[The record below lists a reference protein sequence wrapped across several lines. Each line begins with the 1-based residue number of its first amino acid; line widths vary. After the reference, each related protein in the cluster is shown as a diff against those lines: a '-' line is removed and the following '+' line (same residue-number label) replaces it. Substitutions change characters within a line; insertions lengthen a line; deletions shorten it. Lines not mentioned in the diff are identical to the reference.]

1 MSFSKAFKITKE
13 PRTFQAGES
22 TGFNLSLGS
31 QYYDR
36 KTKQKEWANYSA
48 VVFAKDNQLQFY
60 REALVIGTIV
70 ELSSDDLK
78 IDNYNPE
85 YPTMELIDARVSGIF
100 TNNQGGQQ
108 RPQQQAPTNNAPH
121 QQAPMQQAPQQA
133 PQQGPQLDQNGGFM
147 ATDGNYYINNQLV
160 SLDDQRHP
168 KFIF

>member
-48 VVFAKDNQLQFY
+48 VIFAKGNQLAFY
-60 REALVIGTIV
+60 QSALVVGSIV
-70 ELSSDDLK
+70 ELSADDLK

-85 YPTMELIDARVSGIF
+85 YLTIELVDAKMCNVFSAP
-100 TNNQGGQQ
+100 GQ
-108 RPQQQAPTNNAPH
+108 PQQA
-121 QQAPMQQAPQQA
+121 QAPQQYQQPAPPQQPQMA
-133 PQQGPQLDQNGGFM
+133 PQQPQVQSFGTPPQGHQQPQQP
-147 ATDGNYYINNQLV
+147 AQPQYAQPQTDINSDV
-160 SLDDQRHP
+160 P
-168 KFIF
+168 F

>member
-48 VVFAKDNQLQFY
+48 VIFAKGNQLAFY
-60 REALVIGTIV
+60 QSALVVGSIV
-70 ELSSDDLK
+70 ELSADDLK

-85 YPTMELIDARVSGIF
+85 YLTIELVDAKMCNVFSAPGQPQQTQAPQQYQQPAPPQQPQVQSF
-100 TNNQGGQQ
+100 GTPPQGHQ
-108 RPQQQAPTNNAPH
+108 RPQQPAQ
-121 QQAPMQQAPQQA
+121 PQYAQ
-133 PQQGPQLDQNGGFM
+133 PQ
-147 ATDGNYYINNQLV
+147 TDINSDV
-160 SLDDQRHP
+160 P
-168 KFIF
+168 F

>member
-48 VVFAKDNQLQFY
+48 VIFAKGNQLAFY
-60 REALVIGTIV
+60 QSALVVGSIV
-70 ELSSDDLK
+70 ELSADDLK

-85 YPTMELIDARVSGIF
+85 YLTIELVDAKMCNVFSAP
-100 TNNQGGQQ
+100 GQAMQ
-108 RPQQQAPTNNAPH
+108 QQAQPQQQQQPQQSWGNAPQQQAPQQQPAPQAQAPH
-121 QQAPMQQAPQQA
+121 QQTAYNQQQPDPQQFQGG
-133 PQQGPQLDQNGGFM
+133 QQQPPG
-147 ATDGNYYINNQLV
+147 
-160 SLDDQRHP
+160 
-168 KFIF
+168 K